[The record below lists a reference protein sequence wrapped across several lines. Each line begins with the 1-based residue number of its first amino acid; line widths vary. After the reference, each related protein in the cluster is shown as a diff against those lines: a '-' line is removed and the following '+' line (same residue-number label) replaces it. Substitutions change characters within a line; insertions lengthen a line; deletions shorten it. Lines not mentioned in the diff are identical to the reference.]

1 MNQRLEKM
9 EFQQICIFCM
19 NGKAYDIQKL
29 TFAQVCLKYHTGRL
43 YVIFG
48 SGRHR
53 KLGYR
58 QGCLTEIGDIEIS
71 QWRELIQYLIE
82 RDGELQLQKNL
93 LSWVKD
99 SCPWLH
105 TQEEQEN
112 YALELHAERIFDCKE
127 WVAYGEFNK
136 KYRPTVLQGTMKG
149 ELHNECE

>member
-1 MNQRLEKM
+1 MKKQLGKKA
-9 EFQQICIFCM
+9 FQQDYIFYI
-19 NGKAYDIQKL
+19 NGREYDMRKL
-29 TFAQVCLKYHTGRL
+29 TFAQLQVRTHTGRS
-43 YVIFG
+43 YIIFG
-48 SGRHR
+48 SGRDR

-105 TQEEQEN
+105 THAEQED
-112 YALELHAERIFDCKE
+112 YALELHASRIFDCNE

-136 KYRPTVLQGTMKG
+136 MYRPAVLQETTKG
-149 ELHNECE
+149 ESHNACE